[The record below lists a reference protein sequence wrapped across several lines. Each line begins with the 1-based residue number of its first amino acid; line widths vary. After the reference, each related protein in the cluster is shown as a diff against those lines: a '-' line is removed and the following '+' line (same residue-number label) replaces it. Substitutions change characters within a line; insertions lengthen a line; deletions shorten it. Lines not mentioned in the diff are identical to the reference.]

1 MKALKKLRQEMGMT
15 QANLAQKMGV
25 TQSMVAKWE
34 AGSSCPRGEVL
45 VRLASLL
52 HCTIDELFGR
62 EPGAPAAGGQDSVRW
77 NERG

>member
-1 MKALKKLRQEMGMT
+1 MKTLKKLRQEMGMT
-15 QANLAQKMGV
+15 QENLAQKMGV

-45 VRLASLL
+45 VRLANLL

-62 EPGAPAAGGQDSVRW
+62 APSAPAVGGQDSA
-77 NERG
+77 